1 MTASAPAP
9 PSPHEPEPAL
19 GLPIPACDAHTHAR
33 LPCSPPAPRN
43 VPSAHVGSLPAY
55 QHLSGFTLQ
64 ISARNR
70 CIRGA
75 ATPASQ
81 LSVPPPAPPLIPA
94 AFVPSL
100 QLQIARSAPSEMH
113 HRTPVDAHRLA
124 HRGWP
129 PSLDYPARSP
139 RLPCRFSPPPYAHR
153 RPVFF
158 LSPGLKAA
166 AAAQSSQVAT
176 PCLPTGPSACA
187 VRPLNTRT
195 HAPLH
200 TPCHLRSLDLQ
211 STLIWRG
218 PPSISISASRAH
230 STPCGKGRQI

>member
-19 GLPIPACDAHTHAR
+19 GLPIPVCDAHTHAR

-43 VPSAHVGSLPAY
+43 VPSAHAGSLPAY

-94 AFVPSL
+94 SFVTSA
-100 QLQIARSAPSEMH
+100 QIARDAGVPSKMH

-139 RLPCRFSPPPYAHR
+139 RIPCRFSPPVCAQASGA
-153 RPVFF
+153 F

-166 AAAQSSQVAT
+166 AAAQSHQAGA
-176 PCLPTGPSACA
+176 PPSG
-187 VRPLNTRT
+187 VRPLPDLRGAAR
-195 HAPLH
+195 APL
-200 TPCHLRSLDLQ
+200 R
-211 STLIWRG
+211 TL
-218 PPSISISASRAH
+218 
-230 STPCGKGRQI
+230 